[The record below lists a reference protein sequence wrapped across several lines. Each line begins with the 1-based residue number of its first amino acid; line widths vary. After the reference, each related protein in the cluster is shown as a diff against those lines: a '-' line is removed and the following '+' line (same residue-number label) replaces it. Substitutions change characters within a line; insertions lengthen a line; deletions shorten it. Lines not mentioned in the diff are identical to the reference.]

1 MSSLPPSSAPYSDP
15 FADKLTIETPEQTA
29 LEFDIAGVGS
39 RFLALALDTL
49 FQIVATLVFVIGGAV
64 IFRTLLPFSS
74 GATWALALVWVLLFL
89 IFIGYF
95 AIFEAVWNGQT
106 PGKRIIR
113 IRVIKDTG
121 RPIAPYEAVARNLL
135 RLVDQMPGILYGI
148 GIVSALLSR
157 QNKRL
162 GDFVAGTIV
171 VHEQELQDFRPLW
184 QTPAAPATTISYGAD
199 QLSREEFALVESF
212 LNRRSALPPDV
223 RFRMAEQI
231 ATRIKIKLSVPPAMM
246 PTSEK
251 LLEAVAA
258 ERRSSGKYL

>member
-49 FQIVATLVFVIGGAV
+49 ISNRGHAGFRHRRRGHFPHLASLFLQRHLGA
-64 IFRTLLPFSS
+64 RARL
-74 GATWALALVWVLLFL
+74 GASFL

-135 RLVDQMPGILYGI
+135 RLVDQMPGILYGV

-184 QTPAAPATTISYGAD
+184 QTPAATPTTVSYGAEAT
-199 QLSREEFALVESF
+199 QRRGIFLGRKFSQSPQCASARCALSHGRANCHAHQAETRRAAGDDAL
-212 LNRRSALPPDV
+212 
-223 RFRMAEQI
+223 
-231 ATRIKIKLSVPPAMM
+231 K
-246 PTSEK
+246 
-251 LLEAVAA
+251 
-258 ERRSSGKYL
+258 

>member
-1 MSSLPPSSAPYSDP
+1 MSSLPPSPAPYP
-15 FADKLTIETPEQTA
+15 EPYADKLTIETPEQTA
-29 LEFDIAGVGS
+29 LEFNIAGVGS

-49 FQIVATLVFVIGGAV
+49 FQLVAALVFVLGGAV
-64 IFRTLLPFSS
+64 IFRALLPLES
-74 GATWALALVWVLLFL
+74 GATWAVALLWVLLFL

-121 RPIAPYEAVARNLL
+121 RPIAPSEAVARNLL
-135 RLVDQMPGILYGI
+135 RLVDQMPGILYGV

-184 QTPAAPATTISYGAD
+184 QAPVNPTAVSYGAEK
-199 QLSREEFALVESF
+199 LTAEEFSLIETF
-212 LNRRSALPPDV
+212 LNRRNALPPDV

-231 ATRIKIKLSVPPAMM
+231 AARIKPNLAVPPTMM

-258 ERRSSGKYL
+258 ERRASAKYL